1 MDSNLEVADS
11 VGMLLIEGEREG
23 ELKAAECTVIEGGK
37 LGREVEKVRAEEFE

>member
-1 MDSNLEVADS
+1 MGSSCREVDS

-37 LGREVEKVRAEEFE
+37 LGREVEKERAEEFE